1 MSEPVSVRYKE
12 ALQRGHVAV
21 VKGRPR
27 EAIGHYQEA
36 AVLVPERPL
45 PYTRMGHVY
54 LQMEQPREALLA
66 FGAALERA
74 PTDHEALAG
83 KAAALTASGRID
95 EAGLAR
101 LQAAEAEAREQR
113 AGPQRRRPADPRLL
127 EMERHVANGAAARAA
142 DDAGTASAAY
152 LMAANGYAAINDFD
166 AALDACL
173 RGLEAR
179 PGNIDIHFVMAMLY
193 LRRGWTDLGVQ
204 RAVLIER
211 RLDIDD
217 DRLRRRALTAL
228 ARDFRTLSPE
238 LERLAAS
245 AA

>member
-1 MSEPVSVRYKE
+1 MSDPVSVRYKE

-36 AVLVPERPL
+36 AELVPDRPL

-54 LQMEQPREALLA
+54 LQMEQPREALAA
-66 FGAALERA
+66 FDAALERA
-74 PTDHEALAG
+74 PTEREALEG
-83 KAAALTASGRID
+83 KAAALTATGRSD
-95 EAGLAR
+95 EAGVAR
-101 LQAAEAEAREQR
+101 LRAAEAQAVER
-113 AGPQRRRPADPRLL
+113 AGRQHRRPADPRLL
-127 EMERHVANGAAARAA
+127 EIERHIVNGAAARAA
-142 DDAGTASAAY
+142 GDSGVASAAY
-152 LMAANGYAAINDFD
+152 LTAANAYAAINDFD
-166 AALDACL
+166 ASIDACL
-173 RGLEAR
+173 RGLEAW

-193 LRRGWTDLGVQ
+193 LRRGWTELGVE
-204 RAVLIER
+204 RIALIGH

-217 DRLRRRALTAL
+217 DRLRRNALTAL

-245 AA
+245 AG